1 MPEELPPEVREHHGE
16 AIDEFNSERDNAE
29 REYKRSLDKAF
40 SDFKNDPAGFRRA
53 KAEAVSTRDN
63 TIMDSYNNLLK
74 KISTGDNP
82 WIPPEAA
89 DFLSSKSLG
98 PGRDAGPGKDYRQ
111 KSDGSPENGNGWNRP
126 ERSLDTDLPS
136 TAYDHDTM
144 RQKYNEYLYKLG
156 GKKPDIPFT
165 NWTRKVLGQGPKL
178 KFDKVLKDRLGSKK
192 YNELQRHVKDMQDAV
207 KSSESSYDP
216 DPTKSTKWNPKDKA
230 KFEEA
235 SKNIDRLLK
244 NLGDDWDKQRDKDNA
259 MSGDPSKVGG
269 NPKTKTRLEMIYK
282 IMSLLSVLGLGIFA
296 FVTLEQYC
304 ANHTGCLKIQYSG
317 SGATQNNIYPCN
329 SKNSTNPNKSVYLP
343 SQCFCSQFTDK
354 VTPTSGC
361 ECGAADKC
369 NSGDEPK
376 WTKFTADNTAAGN
389 EVCSP
394 NPDGSPPTDGGAWT
408 YYSYQTM
415 TPIDAALDIGG
426 KTLQLGSDLLK
437 MIIHAAIVIG
447 IILGVLLVLWIIYKV
462 VANRKP
468 AETHKIE
475 TGSATS
481 APSTLAK
488 FGNRGY
494 LGNLSKYS
502 NYAYMGRCVAQPARP
517 YIPPRFKF

>member
-29 REYKRSLDKAF
+29 SEFRKSLKKAF
-40 SDFKNDPAGFRRA
+40 GKPREEFR
-53 KAEAVSTRDN
+53 KAHAQAVSTRDN
-63 TIMDSYNNLLK
+63 TIMDSYNDLLK

-98 PGRDAGPGKDYRQ
+98 TDKLGRNRPVGPGKDYRQ
-111 KSDGSPENGNGWNRP
+111 NPDGSPANGNGWNRP
-126 ERSLDTDLPS
+126 ERSQGTDLPS
-136 TAYDHDTM
+136 TAYEHDIM
-144 RQKYNEYLYKLG
+144 RKKYNDYKKLLG
-156 GKKPDIPFT
+156 GTTPDIPFT

-192 YNELQRHVKDMQDAV
+192 HSELQRHVKDMQDAV

-216 DPTKSTKWNPKDKA
+216 NNASTIWNPKDKT

-259 MSGDPSKVGG
+259 MSGDPTKVGG

-282 IMSLLSVLGLGIFA
+282 IMSLLSVLGLGVFA

-317 SGATQNNIYPCN
+317 SGATQNNIYLCN
-329 SKNSTNPNKSVYLP
+329 SKNSINPNKSVYLP

-354 VTPTSGC
+354 VTPSSGC

-369 NSGDEPK
+369 NSGEEPK

-389 EVCSP
+389 QVCSP
-394 NPDGSPPTDGGAWT
+394 NPDGSPPDPGKAWT

-468 AETHKIE
+468 AETLKIE
-475 TGSATS
+475 TGSA
-481 APSTLAK
+481 PGTLSK

-517 YIPPRFKF
+517 YIQPRFKF

>member
-63 TIMDSYNNLLK
+63 TIMNSYNDLLK

-89 DFLSSKSLG
+89 DFLSSKPLDKG
-98 PGRDAGPGKDYRQ
+98 KFVGPGKDYRQ
-111 KSDGSPENGNGWNRP
+111 NPDGSPTNGNGWNRP
-126 ERSLDTDLPS
+126 ERSSDTDLPS

-144 RQKYNEYLYKLG
+144 RQKYNEYLDKLG

-216 DPTKSTKWNPKDKA
+216 NDASTKWNPKDKA

-343 SQCFCSQFTDK
+343 SQCFCSQFNK
-354 VTPTSGC
+354 APNFSSGC

-389 EVCSP
+389 QVCSP
-394 NPDGSPPTDGGAWT
+394 NPDGSPPDPGKAWT

-468 AETHKIE
+468 AETLKIE
-475 TGSATS
+475 TGS
-481 APSTLAK
+481 STLSK

>member
-29 REYKRSLDKAF
+29 SEFRKSLKKAF
-40 SDFKNDPAGFRRA
+40 GKPREEFR
-53 KAEAVSTRDN
+53 KAHAQAVSTRDN
-63 TIMDSYNNLLK
+63 TIMDSYNDLLK

-98 PGRDAGPGKDYRQ
+98 TDKLGRNRPVGPGKDYRQ
-111 KSDGSPENGNGWNRP
+111 NPDGSPANGNGWNRP
-126 ERSLDTDLPS
+126 ERSQGTDLPS
-136 TAYDHDTM
+136 TAYEHDIM
-144 RQKYNEYLYKLG
+144 RKKYNDYKKLLDG
-156 GKKPDIPFT
+156 TTPDIPFT

-192 YNELQRHVKDMQDAV
+192 HSELQRHVKDMQDAV

-216 DPTKSTKWNPKDKA
+216 NNASTIWNPKDKT

-259 MSGDPSKVGG
+259 MSGDPTKVGG

-282 IMSLLSVLGLGIFA
+282 IMSLLSVLGLGVFA

-354 VTPTSGC
+354 VTPSSGC

-369 NSGDEPK
+369 NSGEEPK

-389 EVCSP
+389 QVCSP
-394 NPDGSPPTDGGAWT
+394 NPDGSPPDPGKAWT

-468 AETHKIE
+468 AETLKIE
-475 TGSATS
+475 TGS
-481 APSTLAK
+481 STVSK

>member
-29 REYKRSLDKAF
+29 REYKNKLDQAF
-40 SDFKNDPAGFRRA
+40 NYFKNDPAGFRRA

-63 TIMDSYNNLLK
+63 TIMNSYNDLLK

-111 KSDGSPENGNGWNRP
+111 KPNGSPENGNGWNRP

-136 TAYDHDTM
+136 TAYDHNTM
-144 RQKYNEYLYKLG
+144 RKKYNEYLDKLG
-156 GKKPDIPFT
+156 GKTPDIPFT
-165 NWTRKVLGQGPKL
+165 NWTRDVLGKGPKT

-207 KSSESSYDP
+207 KSSEKSYDP
-216 DPTKSTKWNPKDKA
+216 KKSTRWDPKDKA

-343 SQCFCSQFTDK
+343 AQCYCSQFTKADN
-354 VTPTSGC
+354 PSSGC
-361 ECGAADKC
+361 ECGAAHAC
-369 NSGDEPK
+369 SSGEEPP
-376 WTKFTADNTAAGN
+376 WIKFTADNTAAGN

-437 MIIHAAIVIG
+437 IIIHAAIVIG

-468 AETHKIE
+468 AETLKIE
-475 TGSATS
+475 T
-481 APSTLAK
+481 PSTVSK

-502 NYAYMGRCVAQPARP
+502 NYAFMGRCVAQPTRP
-517 YIPPRFKF
+517 YIPYRFKF

>member
-29 REYKRSLDKAF
+29 SEFRKSLKKAF
-40 SDFKNDPAGFRRA
+40 GKPREEFR
-53 KAEAVSTRDN
+53 KAHAQAVSTRDN
-63 TIMDSYNNLLK
+63 TIMDSYNDLLK

-98 PGRDAGPGKDYRQ
+98 TDKLGRNRPVGPGKDYRQ
-111 KSDGSPENGNGWNRP
+111 NPDGSPANGNGWNRP
-126 ERSLDTDLPS
+126 ERSQGTDLPS
-136 TAYDHDTM
+136 TAYEHDIM
-144 RQKYNEYLYKLG
+144 RKKYNDYKKLLG
-156 GKKPDIPFT
+156 GTTPDIPFT

-192 YNELQRHVKDMQDAV
+192 HSELQRHVKDMQDAV

-216 DPTKSTKWNPKDKA
+216 NNASTIWNPKDKT

-259 MSGDPSKVGG
+259 MSGDPTKVGG

-282 IMSLLSVLGLGIFA
+282 IMSLLSVLGLGVFA

-317 SGATQNNIYPCN
+317 SGATQNNIYLCN
-329 SKNSTNPNKSVYLP
+329 SNNSTNPNKSVYLP

-354 VTPTSGC
+354 VTPSSGC

-369 NSGDEPK
+369 NSGEEPK

-389 EVCSP
+389 QVCSP
-394 NPDGSPPTDGGAWT
+394 NPDGSPPDPGKAWT

-468 AETHKIE
+468 AETLKIE
-475 TGSATS
+475 TGS
-481 APSTLAK
+481 STVSK